1 LAVTQKQTYSRQQNR
16 GVRRVSTHNP
26 EVKLPLF
33 IAAGWGLGTVVP
45 SIMYNVTSFFLMPF
59 MTDMLGIAAGT
70 AGLIYTV
77 SKLYDAATDPVM
89 GVISDKTKT
98 RWGRHRPYLVFGA
111 IVCGASLVAL
121 FAPPGGIV
129 GDTAVWYMLFA
140 LILYS
145 TGYTIFNVPY
155 LAMPAEMT
163 QNYHERSFLM
173 SWRVGAIQVSQVAA
187 LIASSLL
194 LSALG
199 GGRDAYAT
207 VGWICAGL
215 VVIAGYTSFK
225 MTEKAPFH
233 EVPPGEKPKFKEQL
247 RSVASN
253 IPFAQLIGIK
263 FFMLLANSF
272 TFGSFVYFVTRVI
285 QQPFSTLGFMTTTS
299 TATAALSIPVWLKVS
314 RRIGKRNAL
323 IGACAILACT
333 ALSWLLAGSDE
344 PMFLVLLRPAFTG
357 VAAAG
362 ILTIGQ
368 SMLPDT
374 IEYDRRRTGLE
385 RAGVFAGIYT
395 TAEKM
400 AFAFGPILTGF
411 LLQSMGYVSG
421 TQGLATEQPESAIT
435 AIYIA
440 MAIAPAVCLALA
452 ISVLIFYR
460 LDEDMLKATT
470 REGAVPAQ

>member
-1 LAVTQKQTYSRQQNR
+1 M
-16 GVRRVSTHNP
+16 STHNP
-26 EVKLPLF
+26 AIKLPVF

-45 SIMYNVTSFFLMPF
+45 SVMYNVTNFFLMPF

-70 AGLIYTV
+70 AGVIYTL
-77 SKLYDAATDPVM
+77 SKLYDAVTDPLM

-98 RWGRHRPYLVFGA
+98 RWGRHRPYLVFGG
-111 IVCGASLVAL
+111 IVCAASLVAL
-121 FAPPGGIV
+121 FAPPAMIADGA
-129 GDTAVWYMLFA
+129 AVWYMLFA

-187 LIASSLL
+187 LIASSFL

-199 GGRDAYAT
+199 GGREAYAT
-207 VGWICAGL
+207 VGWLCAGI
-215 VVIAGYTSFK
+215 VVVTGFASFK
-225 MTEKAPFH
+225 MTAKAPFH
-233 EVPPGEKPKFKEQL
+233 EVPHGEKPSFKEQL

-263 FFMLLANSF
+263 FFMLLANAF
-272 TFGSFVYFVTRVI
+272 TFGSFVYFVTRVL
-285 QQPFSTLGFMTTTS
+285 QQPFTTLGFMTTTS
-299 TATAALSIPVWLKVS
+299 TATAVLSIPLWLKVS
-314 RRIGKRNAL
+314 KRVGKRNAL
-323 IGACAILACT
+323 IGACGILGCT

-344 PMFLVLLRPAFTG
+344 PLWLILLRPAFTG

-385 RAGVFAGIYT
+385 RAGIFAGIYT

-400 AFAFGPILTGF
+400 AFAFGPILTG
-411 LLQSMGYVSG
+411 LLLESMGYISG
-421 TQGLATEQPESAIT
+421 TDGLATEQPESAIT

-440 MAIAPAVCLALA
+440 MAIAPTVCLAFA
-452 ISVLIFYR
+452 ISILIFYT
-460 LDEDMLKATT
+460 LDEDALKATT
-470 REGAVPAQ
+470 REGEQPNASKRSAPAE

>member
-1 LAVTQKQTYSRQQNR
+1 MSFKPEADVRLPIIIAV
-16 GVRRVSTHNP
+16 
-26 EVKLPLF
+26 
-33 IAAGWGLGTVVP
+33 GWGFGTVVP
-45 SIMYNVTSFFLMPF
+45 SVMYNVTNFFLMQF

-70 AGLIYTV
+70 AGLIYTL
-77 SKLYDAATDPVM
+77 SKLYDAVTDPVM

-98 RWGRHRPYLVFGA
+98 RWGRHRPYLVLGCF
-111 IVCGASLVAL
+111 VCAASLLAL
-121 FAPPGGIV
+121 FSPPAFFTSDTIV
-129 GDTAVWYMLFA
+129 LYMFFA

-187 LIASSLL
+187 LIASSFL

-199 GGRDAYAT
+199 GGREAYAV
-207 VGWICAGL
+207 VGWIVAGI
-215 VVIAGYTSFK
+215 VIVAGITSFK

-233 EVPPGEKPKFKEQL
+233 DVPHGPKPGFREQL
-247 RSVASN
+247 KSVAQN
-253 IPFAQLIGIK
+253 IPFAQLVGIK

-272 TFGSFVYFVTRVI
+272 TFGALVYFVLRVLE
-285 QQPFSTLGFMTTTS
+285 QPFTTLGFMTTTS
-299 TATAALSIPVWLKVS
+299 TVTAAASIPIWLKMS
-314 RRIGKRNAL
+314 RKIGKRNAL
-323 IGACAILACT
+323 IGACTILGLT
-333 ALSWLLAGSDE
+333 GVSWLFSDASE
-344 PMFLVLLRPAFTG
+344 PFALILLRPAFTG
-357 VAAAG
+357 IAAAG

-400 AFAFGPILTGF
+400 AFAFGPILTGV
-411 LLQSMGYVSG
+411 LLESMGYISG
-421 TQGLATEQPESAIT
+421 TQGVATEQPESAIT

-440 MAIAPAVCLALA
+440 MSVAPGVCLIGA
-452 ISVLIFYR
+452 ISILLFYK
-460 LDEDMLKATT
+460 LDEEKLKATT
-470 REGAVPAQ
+470 LEAAPAE